1 VLDTTQ
7 LVRKQE
13 KLIRELKQELLMHN
27 ALAEKTGTDQSPSPF
42 LTTCRAP
49 PVAIIPLLTTT
60 HHHSP
65 CPRSL
70 GPADQVVYDPYTP
83 EQRAEVRRLCER
95 YLRAS
100 ADEEDDMLVFQSV
113 RQMREMCRQFKSL
126 VADLLAAQA
135 NNAMNHGTTTNAPFF

>member
-1 VLDTTQ
+1 
-7 LVRKQE
+7 
-13 KLIRELKQELLMHN
+13 MHPN
-27 ALAEKTGTDQSPSPF
+27 YHTPH
-42 LTTCRAP
+42 
-49 PVAIIPLLTTT
+49 ITT
-60 HHHSP
+60 HPPPLH
-65 CPRSL
+65 SL

-135 NNAMNHGTTTNAPFF
+135 NNAMNHGTAVYDFFPSEIRLPRISSAPFSRSCLASTCQS

>member
-1 VLDTTQ
+1 
-7 LVRKQE
+7 
-13 KLIRELKQELLMHN
+13 MHPN
-27 ALAEKTGTDQSPSPF
+27 CPF
-42 LTTCRAP
+42 LKL
-49 PVAIIPLLTTT
+49 PLPYTAHITT
-60 HHHSP
+60 HP
-65 CPRSL
+65 PPPRSL
-70 GPADQVVYDPYTP
+70 GAADQVVYDPYTP

-135 NNAMNHGTTTNAPFF
+135 NNAMNHGTAMHEAS